1 MEIPFNSEF
10 ITNIS
15 KVESSK
21 NILKKNPDSPKDLQ
35 KATENFEAVLL
46 NMVLK
51 AMWKTIPKS
60 GLFEKNSSSQI
71 YEGLMQSS
79 LSEEMARNGG
89 MGISKVLYQQLSR
102 EHKQHNHNPNVLP
115 VRSTQTDGKL

>member
-10 ITNIS
+10 MINVAKTENSIN
-15 KVESSK
+15 VSK
-21 NILKKNPDSPKDLQ
+21 NNPKTSHELQ
-35 KATENFEAVLL
+35 KAAQDFEAVLL

-60 GLFEKNSSSQI
+60 GLFEENSTNQI
-71 YEGLMQSS
+71 YEGLMHSS

-89 MGISKVLYQQLSR
+89 LGIAKVLAQQLSR
-102 EHKQHNHNPNVLP
+102 EQKKP
-115 VRSTQTDGKL
+115 

>member
-10 ITNIS
+10 MTNIA
-15 KVESSK
+15 KAESSK
-21 NILKKNPDSPKDLQ
+21 NILKSNPDSPKELQ

-51 AMWKTIPKS
+51 AMWKTIQKS
-60 GLFEKNSSSQI
+60 DLFEKSNSTQI
-71 YEGLMQSS
+71 YEGLMLSS

-89 MGISKVLYQQLSR
+89 MGIAKVLYQQLSK
-102 EHKQHNHNPNVLP
+102 EHKQP
-115 VRSTQTDGKL
+115 

>member
-10 ITNIS
+10 MINVAKTDNSINEL
-15 KVESSK
+15 KNNFKSSHE
-21 NILKKNPDSPKDLQ
+21 LQ
-35 KATENFEAVLL
+35 KAAQDFEAVLL

-60 GLFEKNSSSQI
+60 GLFEKDSATKI
-71 YEGLMQSS
+71 YEGLTHSS

-89 MGISKVLYQQLSR
+89 LGIAKVLAQQLSR
-102 EHKQHNHNPNVLP
+102 EQKK
-115 VRSTQTDGKL
+115 T